1 MLDLIREIGQT
12 LRNNR
17 LRTILTGISVSWGIF
32 MLIVLLGAARGVTN
46 SFNENVA
53 GRVNNVVSVWGGYT
67 TMPYK
72 GYKDGRMVQL
82 KTSDLDDILKDNPGI
97 VTKTEATA
105 SNDTAKIS
113 TEKDYVSGGFEA
125 VFPGYAK
132 TQRIETQ
139 LGRFINEN
147 DIAAKRKVIVL
158 RDSKAET
165 LFGSAEAALGKTVRA
180 MGLAWTVVG
189 VYTHNWQ
196 RGTYVPYT
204 TYKAITG
211 NTPNAEQIDV
221 NMGDI
226 KTLEESQTAE
236 KAIRTSLAKAHEFD
250 PNDHSAVWTWNRFE
264 QYLQSQQGGIIINMA
279 VWIIGILTLLTG
291 IVGVSNI
298 MFVSVRE
305 RTHEIGIRR
314 AIGAKPRSILTQ
326 VIAESI
332 GVTSLFG
339 YIGIVGGMI
348 VLQIVDMFTKNT
360 EGFSNPTVDI
370 SIAVKVTVALIIAG
384 AVAGLFPALN
394 AIKVKPVEALR
405 DE

>member
-1 MLDLIREIGQT
+1 MFDLIREIGQT

-72 GYKDGRMVQL
+72 GYKDGRMIQL

-97 VTKTEATA
+97 VTKAEATA

-132 TQRIETQ
+132 TQRIETK

-147 DIAAKRKVIVL
+147 DIAANRKVIVL

-189 VYTHNWQ
+189 VYSHNWQ

-226 KTLEESQTAE
+226 KTLEESQNAE
-236 KAIRTSLAKAHEFD
+236 KAIRTRIRQTQMHYTFPD
-250 PNDHSAVWTWNRFE
+250 FHP
-264 QYLQSQQGGIIINMA
+264 LQ
-279 VWIIGILTLLTG
+279 V
-291 IVGVSNI
+291 
-298 MFVSVRE
+298 F
-305 RTHEIGIRR
+305 
-314 AIGAKPRSILTQ
+314 
-326 VIAESI
+326 
-332 GVTSLFG
+332 
-339 YIGIVGGMI
+339 
-348 VLQIVDMFTKNT
+348 
-360 EGFSNPTVDI
+360 
-370 SIAVKVTVALIIAG
+370 
-384 AVAGLFPALN
+384 
-394 AIKVKPVEALR
+394 
-405 DE
+405 